1 MRSSAFLYPWDVLG
15 DPDASARLADLGIDG
30 VTLASAYHSTRA
42 LTPRHPRTR
51 IVTAPYAAVYYPPSA
66 AHWAGAALRPHQQ
79 QWLDSPDPWGEA
91 AEQLRAAGLEVATW
105 VVLAHNSRLGG
116 ENPDSTVRNAYGD
129 RYPWALC
136 IARPEVVAYCAAL
149 AAEAGV
155 RPGAVG
161 TELESCGWY
170 GMAHLHAHDKIGG
183 VPLDGAAQYLMSLCF
198 CDVCTAAYA
207 AAGVVDLD
215 VAVRAALEPV
225 WAGKA
230 ERFAE
235 EWAGVEKLLGVELA
249 GFTLRYRR
257 EQARVVQAGSVAAV
271 RAAAGAA
278 GAGGTGGADFRI
290 LLHADPASH
299 RVGANVGVEA
309 EWLLGAASVGGGDGD
324 GGAAGGGGADG
335 LVLPCTGSTATLDAA
350 PRLPGR
356 TLAANLTVVTG
367 MGGDPAAAVPAGA
380 DELRLYHAGLASDAD
395 LAVLRG
401 RLRGTR

>member
-1 MRSSAFLYPWDVLG
+1 VISLRSSAFLYPWDVLG
-15 DPDASARLADLGIDG
+15 DPDAAARIADLGVDG
-30 VTLASAYHSTRA
+30 VTLASSYHSTRA

-51 IVTAPYAAVYYPPSA
+51 IVTAPYAAVYYPLSE
-66 AHWAGAALRPHQQ
+66 AHWAGQALRPYPQR
-79 QWLDSPDPWGEA
+79 WLDAEDAWGEA
-91 AEQLRAAGLEVATW
+91 AEQLRAAGLDVATW

-136 IARPEVVAYCAAL
+136 VARPEVVAYCVAL
-149 AAEAGV
+149 AAEAGA

-207 AAGVVDLD
+207 AAGVPDLAA
-215 VAVRAALEPV
+215 AVRAALAPV
-225 WAGKA
+225 WAGQA

-235 EWAGVEKLLGVELA
+235 EWAGVEKLLGADLA
-249 GFTLRYRR
+249 AFTLSYRQEKAR
-257 EQARVVQAGSVAAV
+257 ELQAASVAAV
-271 RAAAGAA
+271 RAAAAASGAGGSGAA
-278 GAGGTGGADFRI
+278 GEGFRVM
-290 LLHADPASH
+290 LHADPASH

-309 EWLLGAASVGGGDGD
+309 EWLLSPADG
-324 GGAAGGGGADG
+324 GGGGADG
-335 LVLPCTGSTATLDAA
+335 LVLPCTGSSATLDAA

-367 MGGDPAAAVPAGA
+367 MGGDPAAPVPAGA

-395 LAVLRG
+395 LAILRT
-401 RLRGTR
+401 RLAAGTP

>member
-15 DPDASARLADLGIDG
+15 DPDAPARLADLGLDG

-51 IVTAPYAAVYYPPSA
+51 IVTAPYAAVYYPPSE
-66 AHWAGAALRPHQQ
+66 AHWAGAALRPYPQG
-79 QWLDSPDPWGEA
+79 WLDSPDAWGEA
-91 AEQLRAAGLEVATW
+91 AEALRAAGLDVASW

-116 ENPDSTVRNAYGD
+116 ENPDSMVRNAYGD

-136 IARPEVVAYCAAL
+136 VARPEVVAYCAAL
-149 AAEAGV
+149 AAEAGP

-170 GMAHLHAHDKIGG
+170 GLAHLHAHDKIGG

-198 CDVCTAAYA
+198 CDVCAAAYA
-207 AAGVVDLD
+207 AAGVPDLAA
-215 VAVRAALEPV
+215 AVRAALAPV

-230 ERFAE
+230 ERVGE
-235 EWAGVEKLLGVELA
+235 EWGGVEQLLGPELA
-249 GFTLRYRR
+249 ELTLRYRQER
-257 EQARVVQAGSVAAV
+257 ARAVQGACVAAV
-271 RAAAGAA
+271 RAAA
-278 GAGGTGGADFRI
+278 GADFRI

-309 EWLLGAASVGGGDGD
+309 EWLLGDVS
-324 GGAAGGGGADG
+324 AGGGGADG

-350 PRLPGR
+350 PRLAGR

-367 MGGDPAAAVPAGA
+367 MGGDPHAAVPAGA

-401 RLRGTR
+401 RLRGAEVQTA